1 MIAQPNQDIL
11 LKYHLIQQIL
21 IESLYV
27 KSTKDNTKVNN
38 WTLFIFSK
46 AYKLKDTCI
55 GLAS

>member
-1 MIAQPNQDIL
+1 MIAQRNQDIL

-27 KSTKDNTKVNN
+27 KSTKDNTKVNR
-38 WTLFIFSK
+38 TLFIFSK